1 MKQLHEYRTGY
12 LKLRSV
18 LHDRNTG
25 LPAYPILFDDLR
37 TLLDRRREL
46 GVLHFEIVNLDTVES
61 IYGWQVFDRIVARAA
76 GTIRGCL
83 GEELPPESLI
93 AVNGVAGD
101 SLVVFVPDGPGNVEP
116 APTYLGGV
124 GEAVC
129 RRLQAEFEDDDFS
142 GLSPRLWFRSG
153 HALLAENPFFRFER
167 CVYAAVEEARA
178 LHAVRERRRELSWGE
193 ELQRIISEG
202 RVSVVFQ
209 PVLELETGGLLGHE
223 AFVRGPDGSIFES
236 PRSMFALSDRMGLSE
251 ELDRVCC
258 EAAVPRFSE
267 LACGGKLFLNVLP
280 TSLRDD
286 RWRQERLPALLRSCS
301 LERRDIVLE
310 ISERC
315 AENDPGPFV
324 VALRGFKEEG
334 FGLALDDVGTGR
346 AGVAAVET
354 LRPDYLKLDV
364 SLVRNIHENLVQ
376 QDVLAGL
383 VRLAADIDAG
393 LIAEGVE
400 AQAEATT
407 LAQAGARYA
416 QGFLFA
422 PPEARP
428 QTREGWA

>member
-25 LPAYPILFDDLR
+25 LAAYPVLFDDLR

-46 GVLHFEIVNLDTVES
+46 GVLHFEIVNLDAVES

-76 GTIRGCL
+76 RTIRGCL
-83 GEELPPESLI
+83 GDELPPESLI

-101 SLVVFVPDGPGNVEP
+101 RLVVFVPEGPGAVEP
-116 APTYLGGV
+116 TPTYLGGV
-124 GEAVC
+124 GEEIC
-129 RRLQAEFEDDDFS
+129 RRLQAEFEGDEFA

-178 LHAVRERRRELSWGE
+178 LHGVRERRRELSWGE

-258 EAAVPRFSE
+258 ETTLPRFSE
-267 LACGGKLFLNVLP
+267 LGCGGKLFLNILP
-280 TSLRDD
+280 TSLRDE
-286 RWRQERLPALLRSCS
+286 RWRRERLPALLQSCS
-301 LERRDIVLE
+301 LDRRDVVLE

-315 AENDPGPFV
+315 AESDPGPFV
-324 VALRGFKEEG
+324 VALRGFKEDG

-346 AGVAAVET
+346 SGVAAVET

-364 SLVRNIHENLVQ
+364 SLVRNIHENLIQ
-376 QDVLAGL
+376 QDVLASL
-383 VRLAADIDAG
+383 VKLADDIDAG

-400 AQAEATT
+400 AQAEAAT
-407 LAQAGARYA
+407 LAHAGARYA

-428 QTREGWA
+428 QSREGWA